1 MSKITINSVREE
13 LGNPDTELISD
24 EKISQIIAEEKS
36 FYGSVARSARI
47 LYNHFSLKASR
58 RMGSLSIEAQERAQT
73 WKEIAKT
80 YEEKLTLESDP
91 YVGGIS
97 KADKDS
103 KSSDTD
109 MPDFYFSRGMFEIE
123 DDYYE

>member
-1 MSKITINSVREE
+1 MSEITINSVREE
-13 LGNPDTELISD
+13 LGNPDKELISNV
-24 EKISQIIAEEKS
+24 KINQIISEEKS
-36 FYGSVARSARI
+36 FYGSVARTARV

-58 RMGSLSIEAQERAQT
+58 RMGSLSIESQERAQT
-73 WKEIAKT
+73 WKEIAET

-97 KADKDS
+97 KADKLN

-109 MPDFYFSRGMFEIE
+109 KADSYFYRGMFEIG
-123 DDYYE
+123 DD